1 MPERVPRI
9 AMPLQDP
16 QERIHNYYEVALGYT
31 EEMAVTEA
39 SRCLMCKKPLCVQG
53 CPVEIDI
60 PNFISKIQEKDFRGA
75 YNAIKEDNAL
85 PAICG
90 RVCPQESQ
98 CEKFCVLGK
107 KFEPVAIG
115 RLERYVAD
123 LALLQDDYK
132 PCGENCVTRKEK
144 VAIVGS
150 GPSGLTVAGD
160 LVKKGYGVTIF
171 EAFHIFGGVLVY
183 GIPEFRLPNKIVEA
197 EISYLETLGVELVKN
212 FVVGKSATLED
223 LFNKGYNAAF
233 LGTGAGLPSFLRIPG
248 ENANGI
254 FSSNE
259 FLTRNNLMAGYRFP
273 EYDTPIYC
281 GKRVAVFGG
290 GNTAMDSVRSSLR
303 LGADRAMILYRRSEQ
318 ELPAREEE
326 YHNAQEEGVEFH
338 FLVAPLEFGVDD
350 KGWVKSVKL
359 QRMELGEPD
368 DSGRR
373 RPVPIEGDIYEEEID
388 TAVIAIGTRP
398 NPLLLRVTPQLET
411 TRWGTVVVD
420 EATMATHMPGVYAG
434 GDIVTGGAT
443 VISAMGAGKVAARAI
458 DAYIES
464 KA

>member
-1 MPERVPRI
+1 MPERVPRTG
-9 AMPLQDP
+9 MPLQDP
-16 QERIHNYYEVALGYT
+16 QERIHNFYEVALGYT
-31 EEMAVTEA
+31 EEMAVIEA
-39 SRCLMCKKPLCVQG
+39 NRCLMCKKPVCVEG

-60 PNFISKIQEKDFRGA
+60 PAFIEKIQNKDFRGA
-75 YNAIKEDNAL
+75 YDEIKQDNAL

-98 CEKFCVLGK
+98 CEKLCVLGK
-107 KFEPVAIG
+107 KFEPVAVG

-123 LALLQDDYK
+123 LALKEDNFK
-132 PCGENCVTRKEK
+132 PTGKYSVTKKEK

-150 GPSGLTVAGD
+150 GPAGLTVAGD
-160 LVKKGYGVTIF
+160 LVQMGYGVTVF
-171 EAFHIFGGVLVY
+171 EAFHVFGGVLVY
-183 GIPEFRLPNKIVEA
+183 GIPEFRLPNQIVEA
-197 EISYLETLGVELVKN
+197 EISYLETLGVEMIRN
-212 FVVGKSATLED
+212 FVVGRSATIYD
-223 LFNKGYNAAF
+223 LFEQGYSAVF
-233 LGTGAGLPSFLRIPG
+233 LGTGAGLPSFLKVPG
-248 ENANGI
+248 ENANGV

-259 FLTRNNLMAGYRFP
+259 FLTRNNLMSGYKFP
-273 EYDTPIYC
+273 EYDTPMYC

-303 LGADRAMILYRRSEQ
+303 LGADKAMILYRRSET

-326 YHNAQEEGVEFH
+326 YVNAQEEGVEFH
-338 FLVAPLEFGVDD
+338 FLVSPLSFDADEN
-350 KGWVKSVKL
+350 GWVKSVKL
-359 QRMELGEPD
+359 QQMELGEPD

-373 RPVPIEGDIYEEEID
+373 RPVPIEGKIYDLEID

-398 NPLLLRVTPQLET
+398 NPLLLRTTPELET

-420 EATMATHMPGVYAG
+420 ESTMVTKMEGVYAG

-458 DAYIES
+458 DAYIQS
-464 KA
+464 KS

>member
-1 MPERVPRI
+1 MPERVPRVG
-9 AMPLQDP
+9 MPLQDP
-16 QERIHNYYEVALGYT
+16 QERIHNFNEVALGYT
-31 EEMAVTEA
+31 EEMAVIEA
-39 SRCLMCKKPLCVQG
+39 NRCLMCKKPVCVEG

-60 PNFISKIQEKDFRGA
+60 PAFIEKIQNKDFRGA
-75 YNAIKEDNAL
+75 YDEIKQDNAL

-98 CEKFCVLGK
+98 CEKLCVLGK
-107 KFEPVAIG
+107 KFEPVAVG

-123 LALLQDDYK
+123 IALKEDNFK
-132 PCGENCVTRKEK
+132 PTGKYSVTKKEK

-150 GPSGLTVAGD
+150 GPAGLTVAGD
-160 LVKKGYGVTIF
+160 LVQMGYGVTVF
-171 EAFHIFGGVLVY
+171 EAFHVFGGVLVY
-183 GIPEFRLPNKIVEA
+183 GIPEFRLPNQIVEA
-197 EISYLETLGVELVKN
+197 EISYLETLGVEMVTN
-212 FVVGKSATLED
+212 YVVGRSATIYD
-223 LFNKGYNAAF
+223 LFDQGYSAVF
-233 LGTGAGLPSFLRIPG
+233 LGTGAGLPSFLKVPG

-259 FLTRNNLMAGYRFP
+259 FLTRNNLMSGYKFP
-273 EYDTPIYC
+273 EYDTPMYC

-303 LGADRAMILYRRSEQ
+303 LGADKAMILYRRSEA
-318 ELPAREEE
+318 ELPARQEE
-326 YHNAQEEGVEFH
+326 YENAQEEGVEFH
-338 FLVAPLEFGVDD
+338 FLVSPLSFDADEN
-350 KGWVKSVKL
+350 GWVKSVKL
-359 QRMELGEPD
+359 QQMELGEPD

-373 RPVPIEGDIYEEEID
+373 RPVPIEGKIYDLEID

-398 NPLLLRVTPQLET
+398 NPLLLRTTPELET

-420 EATMATHMPGVYAG
+420 ESTMLTKMEGVYAG

-458 DAYIES
+458 DAYIQS
-464 KA
+464 KS

>member
-1 MPERVPRI
+1 MPERVPRVG
-9 AMPLQDP
+9 MPLQDP
-16 QERIHNYYEVALGYT
+16 QERIHNFYEVALGYT
-31 EEMAVTEA
+31 EEMAVVEA
-39 SRCLMCKKPLCVQG
+39 NRCLMCKKPLCVQG

-60 PNFISKIQEKDFRGA
+60 PAFIEKIQNKDFRGA
-75 YNAIKEDNAL
+75 YDEIKGDNAL

-107 KFEPVAIG
+107 KFEPVAVG

-123 LALLQDDYK
+123 LALKEDDFK
-132 PCGENCVTRKEK
+132 PTGEYSVTKKEK
-144 VAIVGS
+144 IAIVGS
-150 GPSGLTVAGD
+150 GPAGLTVAGD
-160 LVKKGYGVTIF
+160 LVKMGYGVTVF

-183 GIPEFRLPNKIVEA
+183 GIPEFRLPNQVVEA
-197 EISYLETLGVELVKN
+197 EISYLETLGVEMIRN
-212 FVVGKSATLED
+212 FVVGRSATIYD
-223 LFNKGYNAAF
+223 LFDQGYSAVF
-233 LGTGAGLPSFLRIPG
+233 LGTGAGLPSFLKVPG
-248 ENANGI
+248 ENSNGI

-259 FLTRNNLMAGYRFP
+259 FLTRNNLMSGYKFP
-273 EYDTPIYC
+273 EYDTPMYC

-303 LGADRAMILYRRSEQ
+303 LGADKAMILYRRSEA

-326 YHNAQEEGVEFH
+326 YINAQEEGVEFH
-338 FLVAPLEFGVDD
+338 FLVSPLSFDADEN
-350 KGWVKSVKL
+350 GWVKSVKL
-359 QRMELGEPD
+359 QQMELGEPD

-373 RPVPIEGDIYEEEID
+373 RPVPIEGKIYDLEID

-398 NPLLLRVTPQLET
+398 NPLLLRTTPELET

-420 EATMATHMPGVYAG
+420 ESTMATKMEGVYAG

-458 DAYIES
+458 DEYIQS
-464 KA
+464 KS